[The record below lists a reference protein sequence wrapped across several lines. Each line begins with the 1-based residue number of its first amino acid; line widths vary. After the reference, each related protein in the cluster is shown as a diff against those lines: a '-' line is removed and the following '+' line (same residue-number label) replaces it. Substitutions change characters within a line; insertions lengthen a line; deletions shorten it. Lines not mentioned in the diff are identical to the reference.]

1 MQSTT
6 GTLAAHVEKDSKQNS
21 PDTPSTVNTEDII
34 ARHPRDNVSI
44 HMDIEA
50 NANNPAREKADSEG
64 HGGDGDGHEYPT
76 GAHLGFIIVA
86 LVLSVFLVILDTTIV
101 ATAIPKITD
110 EFHRLD
116 EVSWYGAAFFV
127 CTAAFQSTWGK
138 AYKYFRLK
146 ICFLVSIFIF
156 EVGSLI
162 CGVAPNSVTL
172 IVGRAIA
179 GIGCAGIAS
188 GAYIIIGFSARP
200 AKRPVFTGVVGAS
213 YGGAFTD
220 HVSWRWCFY
229 INLPIGGV
237 SAAIILFC
245 FSTPPQ
251 SVPAVV
257 PYREKLLQMDPLGT
271 ALIMGFTTSFLLALQ
286 YGGIQHAWGSS
297 VVIGLFAGSG
307 LILAA
312 FVVLEW
318 FQGERSMIAPRLL
331 KDRTLYISSAYA
343 FFFAGGYFALIYYL
357 PIYFQ
362 SIHDVSPTMSG
373 VRNLPLI
380 IAVTIATIVSGAS
393 ITNTG
398 IYAPILVGSA
408 AIATVAAGLIHT
420 LDVGTGSGKWIGY
433 QVLAGVAWGAGIQV
447 PMIATQ
453 GTSKELDLAPKTAI
467 LLFFQTVGG
476 AFLIAA
482 AQTSFLHTMLKE
494 MREMA
499 PQVSQSQLV
508 QTGAT
513 EIRQVFDENVIPFV
527 IRTYMEGLKVAFALV
542 IAATGVAFT
551 VSLGTRWSRLKTN
564 N

>member
-1 MQSTT
+1 
-6 GTLAAHVEKDSKQNS
+6 
-21 PDTPSTVNTEDII
+21 
-34 ARHPRDNVSI
+34 
-44 HMDIEA
+44 
-50 NANNPAREKADSEG
+50 
-64 HGGDGDGHEYPT
+64 
-76 GAHLGFIIVA
+76 
-86 LVLSVFLVILDTTIV
+86 
-101 ATAIPKITD
+101 
-110 EFHRLD
+110 
-116 EVSWYGAAFFV
+116 
-127 CTAAFQSTWGK
+127 
-138 AYKYFRLK
+138 
-146 ICFLVSIFIF
+146 
-156 EVGSLI
+156 
-162 CGVAPNSVTL
+162 
-172 IVGRAIA
+172 
-179 GIGCAGIAS
+179 
-188 GAYIIIGFSARP
+188 
-200 AKRPVFTGVVGAS
+200 
-213 YGGAFTD
+213 
-220 HVSWRWCFY
+220 
-229 INLPIGGV
+229 
-237 SAAIILFC
+237 
-245 FSTPPQ
+245 
-251 SVPAVV
+251 
-257 PYREKLLQMDPLGT
+257 
-271 ALIMGFTTSFLLALQ
+271 MGFTTSFLLALQ

-297 VVIGLFAGSG
+297 MVIGLFAGSG

-331 KDRTLYISSAYA
+331 KGRTLYISSAYA

-408 AIATVAAGLIHT
+408 AIATIAAGLIYT

-467 LLFFQTVGG
+467 LLS
-476 AFLIAA
+476 A

>member
-50 NANNPAREKADSEG
+50 NANNPAHEKADSEG

-146 ICFLVSIFIF
+146 FCFLVSIFIF

-200 AKRPVFTGVVGAS
+200 AKRPVLTGVVGAS
-213 YGGAFTD
+213 YGIA
-220 HVSWRWCFY
+220 
-229 INLPIGGV
+229 
-237 SAAIILFC
+237 
-245 FSTPPQ
+245 
-251 SVPAVV
+251 
-257 PYREKLLQMDPLGT
+257 
-271 ALIMGFTTSFLLALQ
+271 
-286 YGGIQHAWGSS
+286 S
-297 VVIGLFAGSG
+297 VVG
-307 LILAA
+307 
-312 FVVLEW
+312 
-318 FQGERSMIAPRLL
+318 
-331 KDRTLYISSAYA
+331 
-343 FFFAGGYFALIYYL
+343 
-357 PIYFQ
+357 
-362 SIHDVSPTMSG
+362 
-373 VRNLPLI
+373 PLI
-380 IAVTIATIVSGAS
+380 GKFIHFWT
-393 ITNTG
+393 
-398 IYAPILVGSA
+398 LVFIS
-408 AIATVAAGLIHT
+408 
-420 LDVGTGSGKWIGY
+420 
-433 QVLAGVAWGAGIQV
+433 
-447 PMIATQ
+447 
-453 GTSKELDLAPKTAI
+453 
-467 LLFFQTVGG
+467 
-476 AFLIAA
+476 
-482 AQTSFLHTMLKE
+482 
-494 MREMA
+494 
-499 PQVSQSQLV
+499 
-508 QTGAT
+508 
-513 EIRQVFDENVIPFV
+513 
-527 IRTYMEGLKVAFALV
+527 
-542 IAATGVAFT
+542 
-551 VSLGTRWSRLKTN
+551 
-564 N
+564 

>member
-6 GTLAAHVEKDSKQNS
+6 GTLAAHIEKDSKQNS
-21 PDTPSTVNTEDII
+21 PDTALTVNTEDII
-34 ARHPRDNVSI
+34 ARHPRDNLSI

-50 NANNPAREKADSEG
+50 NANNPARKKADFEG
-64 HGGDGDGHEYPT
+64 HGGDGDGHEYPS
-76 GAHLGFIIVA
+76 G
-86 LVLSVFLVILDTTIV
+86 
-101 ATAIPKITD
+101 
-110 EFHRLD
+110 
-116 EVSWYGAAFFV
+116 
-127 CTAAFQSTWGK
+127 GK

-200 AKRPVFTGVVGAS
+200 TKRPVLTGVVGAS
-213 YGGAFTD
+213 Y
-220 HVSWRWCFY
+220 
-229 INLPIGGV
+229 
-237 SAAIILFC
+237 AAIILFC
-245 FSTPPQ
+245 FSTPSQ

-297 VVIGLFAGSG
+297 MVIGLFAGSG

-408 AIATVAAGLIHT
+408 AIATVAAGLIYT

-551 VSLGTRWSRLKTN
+551 VSLGTGWSRLKTN